1 MQKLGL
7 NEIREKFL
15 SFFESKDCLRLDSF
29 PLVPKNDASLLL
41 INSGMAPLKPWFTG
55 AEVPPRKRVTTCQKC
70 IRTGDIENVGKTA
83 RHGTFFEMLGN
94 FSFGDYFKHEATAW
108 AWEFFTKV
116 MEIPAERLYVSVYEE
131 DDEARDIWVN
141 EVEVDPTHIVKLG
154 KEDNFWEHGTG
165 PCGPCS
171 EIYYDRGEEYGC
183 GKETCCVGCDCD
195 RFMEVWNLV
204 FTQFDKDEDG
214 NYNPL
219 PNPNI
224 DTGMGLER
232 LAVVMQGVDNL
243 FEVDTVQDV
252 MKHICSIANLEYKKD
267 EKKDVSLRVITDHI
281 RSTVMMVSDGVIPSN
296 EGRGY
301 VLRRLLRRAARHGKL
316 LNIDRQ
322 FLFEVA
328 DTVINCSK
336 DAYPELEEKREYI
349 KKIIKKEEER
359 FDATIDNGLVVLNGY
374 INDAKKDGRNSLSG
388 DEAFKLHDTYGFP
401 LDLTIEMAEEQG
413 LSVDVDGFNAAMQE
427 QKEAARN
434 ARTDGS
440 SWDADDVYEFEMVE
454 EPTEF
459 VGYDNRNANA
469 VSEILGIV
477 AVGEVSSTITAGEK
491 GIIVTKK
498 TPFYAEMGGQ
508 AGDIGTISSDKGD
521 EAKVTYTK
529 KTGDGIYLHEV
540 EVTKGEF
547 NLSDN
552 VNLAVDYRNRMS
564 IARNHSAT
572 HLLHKALKQNLGS
585 HVAQAGSLVTNDRLR
600 FDFSHFEAM
609 TIEQIASVEEMV
621 NTAILDAMPITVQEL
636 PIDEAKKLGATAQFG
651 EKYGDVVRVVS
662 MGDFS
667 IEFCGGT
674 HLSNTSQCGLFKI
687 ISESGVAAGVR
698 RIEAVTGRGVL
709 EYMQN
714 NDALIERTAAA
725 LKTNLVHEI
734 DKKAESIIAQG
745 REFEKKLESF
755 AEKMAV
761 IRTNNI
767 MTSIKHLGKV
777 NLLTAQVDGASV
789 QEMKSMADAAKSKMK
804 NGIIVLAANTDGKIT
819 FIAMAMKEAVEQ
831 GVHCGKII
839 KEITAIAGGRG
850 GGKPDMAQGGG
861 QDANK
866 IDDALARVDD
876 IVAEQVK

>member
-141 EVEVDPTHIVKLG
+141 EVGVDPTHIVKLG

-183 GKETCCVGCDCD
+183 GKKTCGVGCDCD

>member
-15 SFFESKDCLRLDSF
+15 SFFESKNCLRLDSF
-29 PLVPKNDASLLL
+29 SLVPKNDASLLL
-41 INSGMAPLKPWFTG
+41 INSGMAPMKPWFQNPET
-55 AEVPPRKRVTTCQKC
+55 APRKRVTTCQKC

-94 FSFGDYFKHEATAW
+94 FSFGDYFKKEATAW

-116 MEIPAERLYVSVYEE
+116 MEIPEERLWISVYQD

-141 EVEVDPTHIVKLG
+141 EVGVDPSHIVKLG

-171 EIYYDRGEEYGC
+171 EIYFDRGEEYGC
-183 GKETCCVGCDCD
+183 SEDTCGVGCDCD

-204 FTQFDKDEDG
+204 FTQFDKDDDG

-252 MKHICSIANLEYKKD
+252 MKHICYIANLEYKKD
-267 EKKDVSLRVITDHI
+267 AKKDVSLRVITDHI

-316 LNIDRQ
+316 LNINRQ
-322 FLFEVA
+322 FLYEVA
-328 DTVINCSK
+328 DTVIDASK
-336 DAYPELEEKREYI
+336 SAYPELDEKREYI

-359 FDATIDNGLVVLNGY
+359 FDATIDNGLVVLSGY
-374 INDAKKDGRNSLSG
+374 IKDAKAEGRSSLTG
-388 DEAFKLHDTYGFP
+388 TEAFKLHDTYGFP
-401 LDLTIEMAEEQG
+401 LDLTIEMAEEQD
-413 LSVDVDGFNAAMQE
+413 LSVDVDGFNTAMQE
-427 QKEAARN
+427 QKETARN
-434 ARTDGS
+434 ARDDGS
-440 SWDADDVYEFEMVE
+440 SWDKDDTYEFDMVNA
-454 EPTEF
+454 PTEF
-459 VGYDNRNANA
+459 LGYDTIK
-469 VSEILGIV
+469 VSSKIAGIV
-477 AVGEVSSTITAGEK
+477 AEGEVCSSVSNGDM
-491 GIIVTKK
+491 GIIVTYQ

-508 AGDIGTISSDKGD
+508 SGDIGRIYNSDA
-521 EAKVTYTK
+521 EAQVVYTK
-529 KTGDGIYLHEV
+529 KTDEGIYLHEV
-540 EVTKGEF
+540 KVIKGEF
-547 NLSDN
+547 NLSDE
-552 VNLAVDYRNRMS
+552 VTLEVDSASRMA

-572 HLLHKALKQNLGS
+572 HILHKALKDELGS
-585 HVAQAGSLVTNDRLR
+585 HVAQAGSLVTSDRLR

-609 TIEQIASVEEMV
+609 TEEQIAIVEDKV
-621 NTAILDAMPITVQEL
+621 NNVILSCLPITVQEL
-636 PIDEAKKLGATAQFG
+636 QIEEAKKLGATAQFG

-662 MGDFS
+662 MGDYS

-674 HLSNTSQCGLFKI
+674 HLTNTSQCGLFKI
-687 ISESGVAAGVR
+687 ISEGGVAAGVR

-709 EYMQN
+709 EYIKS
-714 NDALIERTAAA
+714 NDKLIADTAAA
-725 LKTNLVHEI
+725 LKTNLIHEI
-734 DKKAESIIAQG
+734 DKKAESVMSQS
-745 REFEKKLESF
+745 RELEKEIESF
-755 AEKMAV
+755 KEKMAAAKV
-761 IRTNNI
+761 SNI
-767 MTSIKHLGKV
+767 MAGIKHIGDI
-777 NLLTAQVDGASV
+777 NLLTAQVDGMGAD
-789 QEMKSMADAAKSKMK
+789 EMKSMADKIKAEVPNSVAVM
-804 NGIIVLAANTDGKIT
+804 GANTGGKIT
-819 FIAMAMKEAVEQ
+819 FVAMASKDAVNM
-831 GVHCGKII
+831 GVHCGMII

-861 QDANK
+861 TDAQK
-866 IDDALARVDD
+866 IDDALAKVDE
-876 IVAEQVK
+876 IIEGQIK

>member
-1 MQKLGL
+1 MKPMGV

-15 SFFESKDCLRLDSF
+15 SFFESKNCLRLGSF
-29 PLVPKNDASLLL
+29 PLIPKNDASLLL
-41 INSGMAPLKPWFTG
+41 INSGMAPMKMWFQNPET
-55 AEVPPRKRVTTCQKC
+55 APRRRVTTCQKC

-116 MEIPAERLYVSVYEE
+116 MEIPAERLWISVYE
-131 DDEARDIWVN
+131 DDVEAKDIWIN
-141 EVEVDPTHIVKLG
+141 EVGIDPSHIVKLG
-154 KEDNFWEHGTG
+154 KDDNFWEHGTG

-171 EIYYDRGEEYGC
+171 EIYFDRGEEYGC
-183 GKETCCVGCDCD
+183 GSPTCGVGCECD

-252 MKHICSIANLEYKKD
+252 MKHICSIAGIEYKKD

-328 DTVINCSK
+328 DTVIDCSK

-359 FDATIDNGLVVLNGY
+359 FDATIDNGIVVLNGY
-374 INDAKKDGRNSLSG
+374 IEEAKKNGAKSLTG
-388 DEAFKLHDTYGFP
+388 EEAFKLHDTYGFP
-401 LDLTIEMAEEQG
+401 LDLTIEMAQEQG
-413 LSVDVDGFNAAMQE
+413 LEVDVDGFNVAMQE

-434 ARTDGS
+434 ARADGS
-440 SWDADDVYEFEMVE
+440 SWDADETYEFENA
-454 EPTEF
+454 EPTVF
-459 VGYDNRNANA
+459 VGYDTLETEAK
-469 VSEILGIV
+469 VVGIV
-477 AVGEVSSTITAGEK
+477 VEDEGVCDEIIENQSGF
-491 GIIVTKK
+491 IVTDK

-508 AGDIGTISSDKGD
+508 VGDIGTIAVNGKI
-521 EAKVTYTK
+521 ATVVNTTK
-529 KTGDGIYLHEV
+529 TDDGYYLHEV
-540 EVTKGEF
+540 NVQLAPIKLGDTVTM
-547 NLSDN
+547 S
-552 VNLAVDYRNRMS
+552 VDKSNRMS
-564 IARNHSAT
+564 VCRNHTAT
-572 HLLHKALKQNLGS
+572 HILDKALRDVLGS
-585 HVAQAGSLVTNDRLR
+585 HVAQAGSLVTADRLR

-609 TIEQIASVEEMV
+609 TSEQIKQTEEIV
-621 NTAILDAMPITVQEL
+621 NQKILESIDVNVQEL
-636 PIDEAKKLGATAQFG
+636 PIDEAKKLGAIALFG
-651 EKYGDVVRVVS
+651 EKYGDIVRVVS
-662 MGDFS
+662 VGDYS
-667 IEFCGGT
+667 VEFCGGT
-674 HLSNTSQCGLFKI
+674 HLANSAQCGLFKI
-687 ISESGVAAGVR
+687 VSEGGVAAGVR
-698 RIEAVTGRGVL
+698 RIEAVTGKGVL
-709 EYMQN
+709 EYIKN
-714 NDALIERTAAA
+714 NDALIANTAAA
-725 LKTNLVHEI
+725 LKTNQIHEI
-734 DKKAESIIAQG
+734 DKRAESVMTQS
-745 REFEKKLESF
+745 RELEKQIDDFKQ
-755 AEKMAV
+755 KMAAAKA
-761 IRTNNI
+761 NNI
-767 MTSIKHLGKV
+767 MAGRKHIGDIQLF
-777 NLLTAQVDGASV
+777 TAQVDGMGAD
-789 QEMKSMADAAKSKMK
+789 EMKAMADKIKAEVPNSVAVM
-804 NGIIVLAANTDGKIT
+804 GALTDGKIT
-819 FIAMAMKEAVEQ
+819 FVAMASKDAVKM
-831 GVHCGKII
+831 GIHCGQII

-861 QDANK
+861 SDASK
-866 IDDALARVDD
+866 IDDALAKVDE
-876 IVAEQVK
+876 IVAAQTNK

>member
-1 MQKLGL
+1 MKPMGV

-15 SFFESKDCLRLDSF
+15 SFFESKNCLRLGSF
-29 PLVPKNDASLLL
+29 PLIPKNDASLLL
-41 INSGMAPLKPWFTG
+41 INSGMAPMKMWFQNPET
-55 AEVPPRKRVTTCQKC
+55 APRRRVTTCQKC

-116 MEIPAERLYVSVYEE
+116 MEIPAERLWISVYED
-131 DDEARDIWVN
+131 DDEAKDIWIN
-141 EVEVDPTHIVKLG
+141 EVGIDPSHIVKLG
-154 KEDNFWEHGTG
+154 KDDNFWEHGTG

-171 EIYYDRGEEYGC
+171 EIYFDRGEEYGC
-183 GKETCCVGCDCD
+183 GSPTCGVGCDCD

-252 MKHICSIANLEYKKD
+252 MKHICSIAGIEYKKD

-328 DTVINCSK
+328 DTVIDCSK

-359 FDATIDNGLVVLNGY
+359 FDATIDNGIVVLNGY
-374 INDAKKDGRNSLSG
+374 IEEAKKNGAKSLTG
-388 DEAFKLHDTYGFP
+388 EEAFKLHDTYGFP
-401 LDLTIEMAEEQG
+401 LDLTIEMAQEQG
-413 LSVDVDGFNAAMQE
+413 LEVDVDGFNAAMQE

-434 ARTDGS
+434 ARADGS
-440 SWDADDVYEFEMVE
+440 SWDADETYEFENA
-454 EPTEF
+454 EPTVF
-459 VGYDNRNANA
+459 VGYDTLETEAN
-469 VSEILGIV
+469 VVGIV
-477 AVGEVSSTITAGEK
+477 VEDEGVCDEIIENQSGF
-491 GIIVTKK
+491 IVTDK

-508 AGDIGTISSDKGD
+508 IGDIGTIAVNGKI
-521 EAKVTYTK
+521 ATVVNTTK
-529 KTGDGIYLHEV
+529 TDDGYYLHEV
-540 EVTKGEF
+540 NVQLAPIKLGDTVTM
-547 NLSDN
+547 S
-552 VNLAVDYRNRMS
+552 VDKSNRM
-564 IARNHSAT
+564 AVCRNHTAT
-572 HLLHKALKQNLGS
+572 HILDKALRDVLGS
-585 HVAQAGSLVTNDRLR
+585 HVAQAGSLVTADRLR

-609 TIEQIASVEEMV
+609 TSEQIKQTEEIV
-621 NTAILDAMPITVQEL
+621 NQKILESIDVNVQEL
-636 PIDEAKKLGATAQFG
+636 PIDEAKKLGAIALFG
-651 EKYGDVVRVVS
+651 EKYGDIVRVVS
-662 MGDFS
+662 VGDYS
-667 IEFCGGT
+667 VEFCGGT
-674 HLSNTSQCGLFKI
+674 HLANSAQCGLFKI
-687 ISESGVAAGVR
+687 VSEGGVAAGVR
-698 RIEAVTGRGVL
+698 RIEAVTGKGVL
-709 EYMQN
+709 EYIKN
-714 NDALIERTAAA
+714 NDALIANTAAA
-725 LKTNLVHEI
+725 LKTNQIHEI
-734 DKKAESIIAQG
+734 DKRAESVMTQS
-745 REFEKKLESF
+745 RELEKQIDDFKQ
-755 AEKMAV
+755 KMAAAKA
-761 IRTNNI
+761 NNI
-767 MTSIKHLGKV
+767 MAGRKHIGDIQLF
-777 NLLTAQVDGASV
+777 TAQVDGMGAD
-789 QEMKSMADAAKSKMK
+789 EMKAMADKIKAEVPNSVAVM
-804 NGIIVLAANTDGKIT
+804 GALTDGKIT
-819 FIAMAMKEAVEQ
+819 FVAMASKDAVKM
-831 GVHCGKII
+831 GIHCGQII

-861 QDANK
+861 SDASK
-866 IDDALARVDD
+866 IDDALAKVDE
-876 IVAEQVK
+876 IVAAQTK

>member
-1 MQKLGL
+1 MKSMGV

-15 SFFESKDCLRLDSF
+15 SFFESKDCLRLGSF
-29 PLVPKNDASLLL
+29 PLIPKNDVSLLL
-41 INSGMAPLKPWFTG
+41 INSGMAPMKPWFQNPET
-55 AEVPPRKRVTTCQKC
+55 APKRRVTTCQKC

-116 MEIPAERLYVSVYEE
+116 MEIPEERLWISVYED

-141 EVEVDPTHIVKLG
+141 EVGVDPSHIVKLG
-154 KEDNFWEHGTG
+154 KDDNFWEHGTG

-171 EIYYDRGEEYGC
+171 EIYFDRGEEYGC
-183 GKETCCVGCDCD
+183 GEPTCGVGCECD

-252 MKHICSIANLEYKKD
+252 IKHICRVAGIEYKKD
-267 EKKDVSLRVITDHI
+267 DKKDVSLRVIADHI

-349 KKIIKKEEER
+349 KNIIKKEEER
-359 FDATIDNGLVVLNGY
+359 FDATIDNGIVVLNGY
-374 INDAKKDGRNSLSG
+374 IENAKKENRKSLTG
-388 DEAFKLHDTYGFP
+388 GEAFKLHDTYGFP
-401 LDLTIEMAEEQG
+401 LDLTIEMAQEKG
-413 LSVDVDGFNAAMQE
+413 LEVDVDGFNKAMQE
-427 QKEAARN
+427 QKDTARN
-434 ARTDGS
+434 ARADGS
-440 SWDADDVYEFEMVE
+440 SWDGDETYVFSNA
-454 EPTEF
+454 EPTVF
-459 VGYDNRNANA
+459 VGYDTLETEAK
-469 VSEILGIV
+469 VVGIV
-477 AVGEVSSTITAGEK
+477 VADNGVADMMDVNQSGF
-491 GIIVTKK
+491 IVTDK

-508 AGDIGTISSDKGD
+508 TGDIGIINVNGN
-521 EAKVTYTK
+521 AVTVVNTTK
-529 KTGDGIYLHEV
+529 TADGYYMHEV
-540 EVTKGEF
+540 KTSAAAVKLGDAVTM
-547 NLSDN
+547 S
-552 VNLAVDYRNRMS
+552 VDKTVRMS
-564 IARNHSAT
+564 VCRNHTAT
-572 HLLHKALKQNLGS
+572 HILDKALRDVLGS
-585 HVAQAGSLVTNDRLR
+585 HVAQAGSLVEADRLR

-609 TIEQIASVEEMV
+609 TAEQIKETERIV
-621 NTAILDAMPITVQEL
+621 NQKILECIDVNVQEL
-636 PIDEAKKLGATAQFG
+636 PIDEAKKLGAIALFG

-662 MGDFS
+662 VGDYS

-674 HLSNTSQCGLFKI
+674 HLANTAQCGLFKI
-687 ISESGVAAGVR
+687 VSEGGVAAGVR
-698 RIEAVTGRGVL
+698 RIEAITGKGVL
-709 EYMQN
+709 EYIES
-714 NDALIERTAAA
+714 NDKLIASTAAA
-725 LKTNLVHEI
+725 LKTNLLGEI
-734 DKKAESIIAQG
+734 DKKAESAMERN
-745 REFEKKLESF
+745 RELEKQIDGFK
-755 AEKMAV
+755 EKMAAAKV
-761 IRTNNI
+761 SNI
-767 MTSIKHLGKV
+767 MAGIKHIGEI
-777 NLLTAQVDGASV
+777 NLLTAQVDGMGV
-789 QEMKSMADAAKSKMK
+789 DEMKSMADKVKAEVENSVAVM
-804 NGIIVLAANTDGKIT
+804 GAQTDGKIT
-819 FIAMAMKEAVEQ
+819 FVAMASKDAVKM
-831 GVHCGKII
+831 GVHCGNII
-839 KEITAIAGGRG
+839 KEITAVAGGRG

-861 QDANK
+861 TDASK
-866 IDDALARVDD
+866 IDDALARVDE
-876 IVAEQVK
+876 IVAQQTNLS